1 MSMIHSDDDISDN
14 DLEAQAVQALW
25 EDMDYQDA
33 TDREA
38 TTMAA
43 FLVFGVQVAWASRLV
58 CS

>member
-43 FLVFGVQVAWASRLV
+43 FLVFGVQVA
-58 CS
+58 